1 MFPSLGSRS
10 LRDAARTGKLVRP
23 AGRSSYAFSATAP
36 LTFWLPRG
44 RKCTGTMDWS
54 SYPQRQKGNIMSQQG
69 RGERCSRDDL
79 LLEVS
84 LHDQYGVLDDGSI
97 DDADLRHDG
106 TDRDVIGYLCDN
118 CYQSFTEWAEALA
131 HVGGSSQEGRS

>member
-79 LLEVS
+79 PLEVS
-84 LHDQYGVLDDGSI
+84 LQTSTACSTMAALTTPTS
-97 DDADLRHDG
+97 G
-106 TDRDVIGYLCDN
+106 TTVP
-118 CYQSFTEWAEALA
+118 T
-131 HVGGSSQEGRS
+131 VM

>member
-1 MFPSLGSRS
+1 MGRVARFLSISGHEFPLPTPGVLHILGQR
-10 LRDAARTGKLVRP
+10 RGQRAR
-23 AGRSSYAFSATAP
+23 
-36 LTFWLPRG
+36 
-44 RKCTGTMDWS
+44 
-54 SYPQRQKGNIMSQQG
+54 Q
-69 RGERCSRDDL
+69 DDL